1 MGKLTPPT
9 SLAAL
14 ALNKAESW
22 AARRATWRLANR
34 GDTRV
39 AAEKRFFKLEMKSL
53 RRELQ
58 LADLLDRRAEYVAQ
72 REAASTAR
80 QVLSP
85 AELAAQREAAAAR
98 RQTRIEQK
106 DKSEA
111 RRLKAKALSR
121 EQAVR
126 AVARR
131 EAIKTEEK
139 EAWIEAFLKENDV
152 SGKRATG
159 WAGAGRKMAQVR
171 NRFGEWPHFS
181 HMSDP
186 TFPISHI
193 LILPGGRWHRSE
205 IDLENGPIS
214 PICRTPCLS
223 HLTIQFPP
231 KGQVVVQS
239 GG

>member
-72 REAASTAR
+72 REATSTAR

-139 EAWIEAFLKENDV
+139 EAWIETFLKENDV

-186 TFPISHI
+186 VFVTSHDSI
-193 LILPGGRWHRSE
+193 
-205 IDLENGPIS
+205 
-214 PICRTPCLS
+214 
-223 HLTIQFPP
+223 PP
-231 KGQVVVQS
+231 KRSSRGSIRRLRRPRRSRRGSS
-239 GG
+239 GRM